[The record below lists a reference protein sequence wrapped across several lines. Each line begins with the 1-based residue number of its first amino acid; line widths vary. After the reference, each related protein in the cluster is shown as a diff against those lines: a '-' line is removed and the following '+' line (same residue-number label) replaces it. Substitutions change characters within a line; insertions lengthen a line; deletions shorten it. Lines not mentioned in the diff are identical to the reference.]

1 MQDIII
7 RPRNKKEKETLKNL
21 LDQLK
26 VNYILSNTE
35 KEDQALLKAMKETG
49 EETSK
54 PIEELYDL
62 MGWK

>member
-7 RPRNKKEKETLKNL
+7 RPRNKKEKETLMNL
-21 LDQLK
+21 LDELK
-26 VNYILSNTE
+26 VNYIISNAE
-35 KEDQALLKAMKETG
+35 KEDQALLKAMKET
-49 EETSK
+49 EKETSK

>member
-7 RPRNKKEKETLKNL
+7 RPRNKKEKETIMNM

-26 VNYILSNTE
+26 VNYILSNPE
-35 KEDQALLKAMKETG
+35 LEDQALLKAMKETE

-54 PIEELYDL
+54 SIEELYDL